1 MCGPPREQC
10 LGGSD
15 YGNPRTEHREGPS
28 AEDRYMSDCISR
40 DMGADEKEIYF
51 MKYRKF
57 PDERTN

>member
-15 YGNPRTEHREGPS
+15 YGHQAREYREEPS
-28 AEDRYMSDCISR
+28 AEDRYISDCISR
-40 DMGADEKEIYF
+40 DMGADEREIYF

-57 PDERTN
+57 PDERKK